1 MSFCLIILAG
11 GNSHR
16 FKSNIG
22 KPYQKIAGKSLIE
35 INIIKALQFKQI
47 KKIIL
52 VYNKKDSK
60 LVKNLKLKNIQL
72 VVGGINR
79 QQSTFFALKYLS
91 KQKNI
96 SKVLIHDVA
105 RPNFSLKLFS
115 SILKNMKDARAV
127 IPKIEI
133 QDAIKQVIDSSK
145 EEYILGKKRDNLFLT
160 QTPQAFN
167 LKEIYNLHKNNSAK
181 YKDDDISLYM
191 DLNKVKFIEGEKN
204 NFKITDI
211 SDFKNLKNI
220 YKSKLNVGIGFD
232 VHRLVPKRKLYLAGL
247 RIKSKLGTLGHSDG
261 DPVLHSVIDAILGA
275 CKMGDIGQ
283 MFSDKSKKFKNI
295 RSTILLQ
302 KVIVQIQSKGYF
314 INNIDINIITQ
325 TPKVKNY
332 KKKMIN
338 NIAKLCE
345 ISNEQINIKGKTTEK
360 LGVIGKE
367 KAIACEV
374 IASVIKYD

>member
-16 FKSNIG
+16 FKSNVG

-314 INNIDINIITQ
+314 INNIDINIIAQ

>member
-16 FKSNIG
+16 FKSNVG

-52 VYNKKDSK
+52 VFNKKDSK

-314 INNIDINIITQ
+314 INNIDINIIAQ

>member
-16 FKSNIG
+16 FKSNVG

-52 VYNKKDSK
+52 VYNKKDLK

-314 INNIDINIITQ
+314 INNIDVNIIAQ

>member
-11 GNSHR
+11 GSSHR

-22 KPYQKIAGKSLIE
+22 KPYQKIGGKSLVE
-35 INIIKALQFKQI
+35 INVNKAKQSTQI

-52 VYNKKDSK
+52 VYNKLDSK
-60 LVKNLKLKNIQL
+60 RVKALMLKNVKLIL
-72 VVGGINR
+72 GGKNR
-79 QQSTFFALKYLS
+79 QQSTYNALKYLI
-91 KQKNI
+91 KEKGI

-105 RPNFSLKLFS
+105 RPNFSIKLFN
-115 SILKNMKDARAV
+115 SIIKNMKNAKAV
-127 IPKIEI
+127 IPKIDI
-133 QDAIKQVIDSSK
+133 QDAVKQRFETSK
-145 EEYILGKKRDNLFLT
+145 DEYIIGRNRSDLFLT

-167 LKEIYNLHKNNSAK
+167 LKEVYRLHKSNYAK

-204 NFKITDI
+204 NFKITFQ
-211 SDFKNLKNI
+211 SDFESLKNI
-220 YKSKLNVGIGFD
+220 YKSKQSFGIGFD

-247 RIKSKLGTLGHSDG
+247 KIKSKLGTLGHSDG
-261 DPVLHSVIDAILGA
+261 DPVLHSITDSILGA

-302 KVIVQIQSKGYF
+302 QVIKKMKAQNYF

-325 TPKVKNY
+325 TPKIKNL
-332 KKKMIN
+332 KNKMIIS
-338 NIAKLCE
+338 IAKLCE
-345 ISNEQINIKGKTTEK
+345 ISKSQINIKGKTTEK

-374 IASVIKYD
+374 ITSVIKYD